1 MSNFINYW
9 NIHVRATC
17 EVRATTKIC
26 TICAE
31 YVLSLSIFDH
41 GFTRFLYEFL
51 FFEVIAASEY
61 TTKAFVDIMATSV
74 NHCEPPPKANLYK
87 NGAKMAQ
94 NRDRKLIAIGIV
106 QSIFLRIFEAVMT
119 SKVNMRLLED

>member
-1 MSNFINYW
+1 MSHFINYW
-9 NIHVRATC
+9 NIHVRVTC

-51 FFEVIAASEY
+51 FFEVIAAFEY
-61 TTKAFVDIMATSV
+61 TTKAFVDIMATPV
-74 NHCEPPPKANLYK
+74 NICEPPPKANLYE
-87 NGAKMAQ
+87 NCAKP
-94 NRDRKLIAIGIV
+94 R
-106 QSIFLRIFEAVMT
+106 
-119 SKVNMRLLED
+119 SKVDYKYCAINFPTNF